1 MTLIQKVLFN
11 TEMKRMKMKAIIV
24 RKGGKGKEK
33 VLLQIKLCAGLSKCK
48 THGSRHPLPSSRLAD
63 CSWKAL

>member
-24 RKGGKGKEK
+24 RKGGKEKEK
-33 VLLQIKLCAGLSKCK
+33 VLLQIKLCAGLSKC
-48 THGSRHPLPSSRLAD
+48 
-63 CSWKAL
+63 